1 MWFYF
6 IFFRQ
11 PQYFSIGSVRVR
23 FGPIS
28 AKNNDVAVA
37 PSNSELK
44 HDAAAVAALDAKES
58 SCCCGVTSSRI
69 PLPTNGSNNRHAT
82 GGGSGG
88 GGATCLPRMQA
99 PVYRS
104 SLNWS
109 DRRVQK
115 PSSGCFGKLTTAT
128 DRVPLVAAKICET
141 PKNDSPPPSPQSPP
155 PERRETITLDRFQRF
170 RFGSRNGR
178 AAGTAGGGQSSKKS
192 KQNAAPRTTD
202 KSDRLRKLTDKLK
215 QPSVGESQQQLS
227 PGPPPED
234 DGGGGGG
241 GGGGGEDDEPPHDL
255 MGSKATS
262 TANLSGEE
270 SSDKF
275 EDGDCGVGGG
285 GASGIRKPESRTI
298 VGSYYQRSIPFR
310 SASFSQVYY
319 SPSDGK
325 YVRSD
330 GRKRSTPNPVSQLA
344 RKAHSSEPVRAYS
357 EDHDGDGGIEVPTP
371 PRRKNKSVVKPDL
384 QSDVAIIEES
394 LEVSVQE
401 ESSATGGE
409 TPTFLSEWKSDETD
423 SGGGNVT
430 TAKVVS
436 STTTTPV
443 ESPCKEEPQ
452 SPPVFP
458 ALMPQWSSLTE
469 LPLLRPK
476 LSAQSSEEK
485 DEEKPLVATAT
496 PKANNNNY
504 RQYLLSKGDS
514 FSEGDSDQGP
524 NHSSQTLSSPNRECT
539 SSPCND
545 CSDSERNNSSSGGPP
560 VPYSKRP
567 LRGPYLEMIVNEK
580 KKPEMNG
587 KPKQDDLKFLDEYY
601 PKQQILR
608 SADDCVLKR
617 SYTSPD
623 QPSSDR
629 LRLRTSP
636 KRKTSANL
644 PLSSVTAGKKNE
656 GGAADTAVVV
666 HHQRTTSSPSQL
678 EGCARAKKA
687 PEPSPQLL
695 AQLLKGSSEQV
706 YSGGP
711 LTNPLKV
718 NQILIKIIT

>member
-1 MWFYF
+1 M
-6 IFFRQ
+6 FFRQ

-28 AKNNDVAVA
+28 AKADVTVP
-37 PSNSELK
+37 PSNG
-44 HDAAAVAALDAKES
+44 DFQLDADTKES
-58 SCCCGVTSSRI
+58 SCCCGVTSRI
-69 PLPTNGSNNRHAT
+69 PLPTGSNNRHAT
-82 GGGSGG
+82 G
-88 GGATCLPRMQA
+88 ATCLPRIQA

-104 SLNWS
+104 SLDWS
-109 DRRVQK
+109 NRVQK
-115 PSSGCFGKLTTAT
+115 PSSGCFGKLTTV
-128 DRVPLVAAKICET
+128 DRVPLVSKICED
-141 PKNDSPPPSPQSPP
+141 PKSPLL
-155 PERRETITLDRFQRF
+155 REQETTNLDRFQRF
-170 RFGSRNGR
+170 RFGGRNSR
-178 AAGTAGGGQSSKKS
+178 GGAQNKKT
-192 KQNAAPRTTD
+192 KQNVAPRTTD

-215 QPSVGESQQQLS
+215 QPPAGETQTAE
-227 PGPPPED
+227 PP
-234 DGGGGGG
+234 
-241 GGGGGEDDEPPHDL
+241 DDEGL

-275 EDGDCGVGGG
+275 EDG
-285 GASGIRKPESRTI
+285 IRKPECRTI

-325 YVRSD
+325 YIRSD
-330 GRKRSTPNPVSQLA
+330 GRKRSTPNPVSLT

-357 EDHDGDGGIEVPTP
+357 QDHHDGVDIPTP
-371 PRRKNKSVVKPDL
+371 PRRKNKSLKSEQSCG

-394 LEVSVQE
+394 LEVSVKESPEDAAE
-401 ESSATGGE
+401 E
-409 TPTFLSEWKSDETD
+409 TFLSEWKSAETD
-423 SGGGNVT
+423 GVAQNAEASCTV
-430 TAKVVS
+430 
-436 STTTTPV
+436 TPV
-443 ESPCKEEPQ
+443 ESPKEEPP
-452 SPPVFP
+452 SPEYPQ
-458 ALMPQWSSLTE
+458 MPQWSSLTE

-485 DEEKPLVATAT
+485 DEEKVVCSS
-496 PKANNNNY
+496 PKVNNNY
-504 RQYLLSKGDS
+504 RQYLLSKADS
-514 FSEGDSDQGP
+514 FSEGDSDQG
-524 NHSSQTLSSPNRECT
+524 NHSQTLSPTRDCT

-545 CSDSERNNSSSGGPP
+545 NSDSEKNSGPP

-580 KKPEMNG
+580 KKPEVNG
-587 KPKQDDLKFLDEYY
+587 KKHDDLKFLDEY
-601 PKQQILR
+601 PKQIR
-608 SADDCVLKR
+608 SADDCHLKR

-644 PLSSVTAGKKNE
+644 PLSGTIVKKHGANE
-656 GGAADTAVVV
+656 TMV

-678 EGCARAKKA
+678 EGCSRVKKA

-706 YSGGP
+706 YGGP

-718 NQILIKIIT
+718 NRFFILIYTLRLFQSLHF

>member
-1 MWFYF
+1 MYCIYIYITLSVKIYLFYLL
-6 IFFRQ
+6 FFRQ

-28 AKNNDVAVA
+28 AKNDVSVA
-37 PSNSELK
+37 PSNG
-44 HDAAAVAALDAKES
+44 DFQLDTDTKES
-58 SCCCGVTSSRI
+58 SCCCGVTSRI
-69 PLPTNGSNNRHAT
+69 PLPTGSINRHT
-82 GGGSGG
+82 T
-88 GGATCLPRMQA
+88 GATCLPRIQA

-104 SLNWS
+104 SLDWS
-109 DRRVQK
+109 NRVQK
-115 PSSGCFGKLTTAT
+115 PSSGCFGKLTV
-128 DRVPLVAAKICET
+128 DRVPLVAKICED
-141 PKNDSPPPSPQSPP
+141 PKSPPLIEQ
-155 PERRETITLDRFQRF
+155 ETTTLDRFQRF
-170 RFGSRNGR
+170 RFGGRNGR
-178 AAGTAGGGQSSKKS
+178 GGGQNKKN
-192 KQNAAPRTTD
+192 KQNVTQRTTD

-215 QPSVGESQQQLS
+215 QPPAGEAQTSE
-227 PGPPPED
+227 P
-234 DGGGGGG
+234 
-241 GGGGGEDDEPPHDL
+241 DDENL

-275 EDGDCGVGGG
+275 ED
-285 GASGIRKPESRTI
+285 GIRKPESRTI

-325 YVRSD
+325 YIRSD
-330 GRKRSTPNPVSQLA
+330 GRKRSTPNPVSLS

-357 EDHDGDGGIEVPTP
+357 QDHDGIDIPTP
-371 PRRKNKSVVKPDL
+371 PRRKNKVISKLDQSG

-394 LEVSVQE
+394 LEVSVKESPE
-401 ESSATGGE
+401 EVAAE
-409 TPTFLSEWKSDETD
+409 TFLSEWKSETD
-423 SGGGNVT
+423 GIIQNTEERT
-430 TAKVVS
+430 TP
-436 STTTTPV
+436 TPV
-443 ESPCKEEPQ
+443 ESPKEEPQ
-452 SPPVFP
+452 SPEFP
-458 ALMPQWSSLTE
+458 QMPQWSSLTE

-485 DEEKPLVATAT
+485 DEEKTCSS
-496 PKANNNNY
+496 PKVNY
-504 RQYLLSKGDS
+504 RQYLLSKADS
-514 FSEGDSDQGP
+514 FSEGDSDQG
-524 NHSSQTLSSPNRECT
+524 NHCQILSPTRDCT

-545 CSDSERNNSSSGGPP
+545 NSDSEKNSGPP

-587 KPKQDDLKFLDEYY
+587 KKQDDLKFLDEY
-601 PKQQILR
+601 PKQIR
-608 SADDCVLKR
+608 SADDCHLKR

-623 QPSSDR
+623 QPSDR

-636 KRKTSANL
+636 KRKTSANI
-644 PLSSVTAGKKNE
+644 PLSG
-656 GGAADTAVVV
+656 TAVKKHGVNETMI

-678 EGCARAKKA
+678 EGCSRVKKT

-706 YSGGP
+706 YGGP

-718 NQILIKIIT
+718 N